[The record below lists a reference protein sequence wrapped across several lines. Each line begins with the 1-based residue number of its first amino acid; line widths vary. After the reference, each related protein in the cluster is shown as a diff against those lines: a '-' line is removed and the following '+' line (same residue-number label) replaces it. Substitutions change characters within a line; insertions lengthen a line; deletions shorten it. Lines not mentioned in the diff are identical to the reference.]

1 MIILHTSIRSKR
13 KVTKMFVH
21 KALFLDRDGIINV
34 DHGYV
39 HTIKD
44 FQFTEGIFELASL
57 FQSSGYTLFVITNQ
71 SGISRGYYK
80 EEDFNVLTEWM
91 IEAFKQ
97 NDVKI
102 EKVYYCPHLPN
113 ANCQCRKPNTGMI
126 EQATSQYSIDL
137 AHSWM
142 IGDKQSDIDLAH
154 NGHISNSIAIGD
166 GNIKNATLHFKTI
179 PECLEYLQENQGKIL

>member
-1 MIILHTSIRSKR
+1 
-13 KVTKMFVH
+13 MFVH

-71 SGISRGYYK
+71 SGISREYYK
-80 EEDFNVLTEWM
+80 EEDFNILTEWM

-137 AHSWM
+137 THSWM
-142 IGDKQSDIDLAH
+142 IGDKQSDIDLAN

-166 GNIKNATLHFKTI
+166 DGIQNATLHFKTI
-179 PECLEYLQENQGKIL
+179 PECLEYLQANQGKIL